1 MRRNLHQQVK
11 GVARDDYDDW
21 LTAVP
26 AIVVENEDPEH
37 EHRIKVVIPA
47 MDEEKAYPEWV
58 RSLSALAFG
67 NGFGSFFPPPLKAEV
82 VLFGQLGQKHHLF
95 YMGGLYNEDF
105 KTPADFEN
113 AAMRGFRV
121 PGDFKLIVEGDLQ
134 LRAGGIQIEATGAIN
149 IIAPGG
155 FFVNG
160 KPV

>member
-1 MRRNLHQQVK
+1 MRRT
-11 GVARDDYDDW
+11 ARNDHDDW

-58 RSLSALAFG
+58 RSLSALVLGF
-67 NGFGSFFPPPLKAEV
+67 GFGSFFVPPLKAEV

-105 KTPADFEN
+105 KTPADF
-113 AAMRGFRV
+113 ADASVCGFRV
-121 PGDFKLIVEGDLQ
+121 PADLKFIAEGDMQ
-134 LRAGGIQIEATGAIN
+134 LRALRMQIETTGAIN